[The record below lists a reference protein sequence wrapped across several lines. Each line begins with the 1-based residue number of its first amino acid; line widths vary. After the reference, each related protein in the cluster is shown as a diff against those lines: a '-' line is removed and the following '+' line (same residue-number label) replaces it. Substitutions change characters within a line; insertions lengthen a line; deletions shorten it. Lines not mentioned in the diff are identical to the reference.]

1 VTDDDRPPPPPF
13 PDPFG
18 GDGVVEQLPA
28 SVVRRFAARLIDGCI
43 VLAITFPIWLS
54 WIDTE
59 ALSDA
64 DAEVATPSLAALAAL
79 LVINGVYEVVPLVL
93 WGRTPGKR
101 LLGLVVEA
109 VGGGY
114 LAWHQATIRYLLPNA
129 VSLLPAPVGLF
140 GVTAV
145 YGSALANSLRRGWHD
160 RAAGSIVV
168 GG

>member
-1 VTDDDRPPPPPF
+1 MTDDDGPPPF
-13 PDPFG
+13 PDPSR
-18 GDGVVEQLPA
+18 GDGVTEQRPA
-28 SVVRRFAARLIDGCI
+28 SVARRFGARLVDGCI

-59 ALSDA
+59 GLGDA
-64 DAEVATPSLAALAAL
+64 DTEVATPSLGALAAL

-101 LLGLVVEA
+101 LFGLVVEA

-129 VSLLPAPVGLF
+129 VSLLPAPIGLF

-145 YGSALANSLRRGWHD
+145 YGSALANPLRRGWHD